1 MAPQPTNPNQP
12 APAAQKTGGVQ
23 LPQFHLQ
30 SSQALQYNNLGN
42 SLSPNNSAPHSS
54 AQKTQV
60 APRLHPGEP
69 LIEQTKSPITDDFRK
84 PIKRVAFLIGTLFL
98 TMLLVSFIFNA
109 IAGLFQHTTTPT
121 VASSPVVNP
130 VVMPQKDIAK
140 SDLAKAS
147 TDQNACTGIPT
158 KMQKSQVS
166 SKQVDRVFWQ
176 KHPEWANKTLDLSAP
191 GDRNL
196 RQEWC
201 QIAGDL
207 AGSKP

>member
-12 APAAQKTGGVQ
+12 APAAPKTGGVQ
-23 LPQFHLQ
+23 LPQFYLQ
-30 SSQALQYNNLGN
+30 SSQALQYNNPVNLL
-42 SLSPNNSAPHSS
+42 SLNNSSPPSS

-60 APRLHPGEP
+60 ASRLHPGEP
-69 LIEQTKSPITDDFRK
+69 LTEQPKSPITDDFRK

-98 TMLLVSFIFNA
+98 TMLLISFIFNA
-109 IAGLFQHTTTPT
+109 IAGLFQHATTPT

-130 VVMPQKDIAK
+130 VVMPSKDVTK
-140 SDLAKAS
+140 SDLAKAN

-158 KMQKSQVS
+158 KMQTAQVS

-176 KHPEWANKTLDLSAP
+176 KHPEWANKTLNLSAP
-191 GDRNL
+191 ADRGL